1 MNNANPVNKGE
12 MFDLLNSLED
22 YYGSK
27 PASTATVNLYVMGL
41 TGYTQEQ
48 VQAAVGKHMQNPR
61 NGQFF
66 PKVADLVKYIN
77 GLDLSTDQI
86 IAMARL
92 KNCPLGVMAAIQIGS
107 YDLDNQDSFYL
118 KQRAEEVLQLI
129 PEWKEKA
136 NNGEYSEHQLR
147 TMIKYDVEPASPFHA
162 GLLPPRESYRIGM
175 AVNALAAPI
184 QDEQPKE
191 PVKIHTEEEKREII
205 QSIGQIGYKPSSH

>member
-1 MNNANPVNKGE
+1 MDNETHFKQTMAIISTTYDKELSEEKIGIFWLLLGKYPVDQIRAALIKHIEHPSDGKW
-12 MFDLLNSLED
+12 MP
-22 YYGSK
+22 K
-27 PASTATVNLYVMGL
+27 PSDII
-41 TGYTQEQ
+41 
-48 VQAAVGKHMQNPR
+48 KH
-61 NGQFF
+61 
-66 PKVADLVKYIN
+66 IN
-77 GLDLSTDQI
+77 GFDLSTDQI

-184 QDEQPKE
+184 QDDAPKE
-191 PVKIHTEEEKREII
+191 PGKIHTEEEKRAII
-205 QSIGQIGYKPSSH
+205 QSIALIGQNTRSH